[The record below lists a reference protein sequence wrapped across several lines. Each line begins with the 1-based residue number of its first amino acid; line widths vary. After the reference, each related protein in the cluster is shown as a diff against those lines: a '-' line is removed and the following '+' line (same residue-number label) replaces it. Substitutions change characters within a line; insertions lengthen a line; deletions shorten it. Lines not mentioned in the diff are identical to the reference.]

1 MLIHESGKA
10 NGDFGIY
17 RTAVKSCGRGEDESY
32 VVSRIEPNEAIPNKP
47 AGRGRSSTGFFFS
60 PISSKFH
67 FQKLILQLL
76 ITGLKLLLGEI
87 VIFFLVDIL

>member
-32 VVSRIEPNEAIPNKP
+32 VMSRIEPNEAIPIN
-47 AGRGRSSTGFFFS
+47 
-60 PISSKFH
+60 
-67 FQKLILQLL
+67 
-76 ITGLKLLLGEI
+76 
-87 VIFFLVDIL
+87 